1 MYSFNIFYVMQYL
14 IFILHYLTIIR
25 KNLPILSKMS
35 NNVAFKSF
43 FLVLFFG

>member
-25 KNLPILSKMS
+25 KNPTHSIE
-35 NNVAFKSF
+35 NVK
-43 FLVLFFG
+43 